1 MMRIAIV
8 GTGGIGGYYGGLL
21 ARAGHDVVFIAR
33 GEHLLAI
40 REQGLKIHSV
50 HGDFEVY
57 PAKATDNPEEIG
69 AVDLTIFAVKTY
81 DIDSAAQ
88 LMRPLVGPQTVILPL
103 QNGVES
109 AAALSRH
116 FDRQAILGGATW
128 IVASIVEPGVIR
140 QESQFRRIAL
150 GELDGRLTER
160 VKAIGDALAEAGAT
174 VEVSTEI
181 EKVLW
186 TKLLF
191 IASFSGITSVTRAPA
206 GPVMACVES
215 RLLLERA
222 MREVEAVA
230 RARGIRL
237 DADVVEKTMTFCANL
252 DPAATSSMQRDVA
265 AGRRLEHDAVNGVV
279 VRLGREAGVGAPVHE
294 FIWTC
299 LKVVDSMVGGRW
311 QMADG

>member
-1 MMRIAIV
+1 MV
-8 GTGGIGGYYGGLL
+8 GTGGVGGYYGGLL
-21 ARAGHDVVFIAR
+21 ARAGHDVAFITR
-33 GEHLLAI
+33 GEHLRAI
-40 REQGLKIHSV
+40 RSRGLEIRSV
-50 HGDFEVY
+50 HGDFIVH
-57 PAKATDNPEEIG
+57 PARATDRPEEIG

-81 DIDSAAQ
+81 HTDSAAR

-109 AAALSRH
+109 AVNLIRH
-116 FDRQAILGGATW
+116 FDQRAILGGATW

-160 VKAIGDALAEAGAT
+160 VKAVGDALAEAGAT
-174 VEVSTEI
+174 VEVSAEI

-191 IASFSGITSVTRAPA
+191 IASFSGVTSVTRAPA
-206 GPVMACVES
+206 GPVMACAES

-230 RARGIRL
+230 RARGFTL
-237 DADVVEKTMTFCANL
+237 DADVVEKTMAFCEKLEAT
-252 DPAATSSMQRDVA
+252 ATSSMQRDVA
-265 AGRRLEHDAVNGVV
+265 AGRRLEHNALNGAV
-279 VRLGREAGVGAPVHE
+279 VRLGRELDVQTPVHE

-299 LKVVDSMVGGRW
+299 LKVVDSMAGG
-311 QMADG
+311 

>member
-1 MMRIAIV
+1 MRIAIV
-8 GTGGIGGYYGGLL
+8 GTGGVGGYYGGLL
-21 ARAGHDVVFIAR
+21 AHAGHDVAFIAR
-33 GEHLLAI
+33 GEHLQAVRL
-40 REQGLKIHSV
+40 RGLRIQSV
-50 HGDFEVY
+50 HGDFVVY
-57 PAKATDNPEEIG
+57 PARATDRPEEIG

-81 DIDSAAQ
+81 HTDSAAQ
-88 LMRPLVGPQTVILPL
+88 SMRPLVGPRTAILPL

-109 AAALSRH
+109 AASLSRH
-116 FDRQAILGGATW
+116 FDRQAVLGGATW

-160 VKAIGDALAEAGAT
+160 VKAIGDALEEAGAT
-174 VEVSTEI
+174 VEISTEI

-230 RARGIRL
+230 RARGIPL

-265 AGRRLEHDAVNGVV
+265 AGRRLEHDAINGSV
-279 VRLGREAGVGAPVHE
+279 VRLGREAGVPAPVHE

-299 LKVVDSMVGGRW
+299 LKVVDSMASGGW
-311 QMADG
+311 QVAYR